1 MNIPQHSIHQCIT
14 PEPTTLKNI
23 KNAVVVDSLLCFFN
37 NFRSLP
43 QIKTILLNN
52 FSTYSFRH
60 SLELICNFVG
70 EKKENL
76 NFEEENNKQFLCEEI
91 LINFEKLIK
100 EGKLPVFAA
109 SDLHCLPL
117 RPFFFEENNGGGGGN
132 NNNQLLDELR
142 QIRFLLQDCLL
153 LHKGCSFQH
162 STTNNSMSPSTHS
175 IASITTTTATSSPL
189 ETTNPSFQQFTPIQ
203 EQQQRLFLPSL
214 TNSPSTPTKG
224 LRIEQVLQKLS
235 KNKDVVDIVGN
246 QKKEINF

>member
-52 FSTYSFRH
+52 FSTLSFRH

-76 NFEEENNKQFLCEEI
+76 NFEKENNKQFLCEEI

-109 SDLHCLPL
+109 ADLHCLPL
-117 RPFFFEENNGGGGGN
+117 RPFFFEENNCGGGGGN
-132 NNNQLLDELR
+132 GNNNQLLDELR

-153 LHKGCSFQH
+153 LHKGRWVVC
-162 STTNNSMSPSTHS
+162 
-175 IASITTTTATSSPL
+175 
-189 ETTNPSFQQFTPIQ
+189 
-203 EQQQRLFLPSL
+203 LFFFLK
-214 TNSPSTPTKG
+214 KG
-224 LRIEQVLQKLS
+224 KIIL
-235 KNKDVVDIVGN
+235 GG
-246 QKKEINF
+246 F

>member
-1 MNIPQHSIHQCIT
+1 M
-14 PEPTTLKNI
+14 
-23 KNAVVVDSLLCFFN
+23 FFQQFSFTSTNQN
-37 NFRSLP
+37 N
-43 QIKTILLNN
+43 LLNN

-76 NFEEENNKQFLCEEI
+76 NFEKENNKQFLCEEI

-117 RPFFFEENNGGGGGN
+117 RPFFFEENNCGGGGGN
-132 NNNQLLDELR
+132 GNNNQLLDELR

-162 STTNNSMSPSTHS
+162 STTMMSPSTHS

-203 EQQQRLFLPSL
+203 EQQQRLFYLH
-214 TNSPSTPTKG
+214 
-224 LRIEQVLQKLS
+224 
-235 KNKDVVDIVGN
+235 
-246 QKKEINF
+246 